1 MEKLPDFLI
10 IGAGKS
16 GTTSLDN
23 YLKQHP
29 DVFMSPVKEP
39 DFFAYDRID
48 LSTLDKDA
56 LAHYHTSITKI
67 EDYLPLFKAAK
78 PNQVVGETSNTYLVV
93 EGTAETIKDYI
104 PDVKLIA
111 ILRQPTERLYSR
123 YLHLAREEELPSK
136 NFEDVLDRN
145 SIWWVRND
153 LVKEGFYHKNLSRY
167 YNLFPKENIRVY
179 LNEDLKKDSNAIMKD
194 MFEFIGVEPL
204 ESINDSVKYN
214 KSGFIK
220 NKFYDKTLGHNS
232 VIKLAVKK
240 ITPTLVYN
248 KVKDNIWLQK
258 VINNLKNRNL
268 EQPKLDK
275 ALHQKITND
284 IYADDIKKLQNLI
297 NRDLSHWLR

>member
-29 DVFMSPVKEP
+29 DVYMSPVKEP

-67 EDYLPLFKAAK
+67 EDYIPLFKGAK
-78 PNQVVGETSNTYLVV
+78 PNQVVGETSNTYLVID
-93 EGTAETIKDYI
+93 GTAETIKDYI

-123 YLHLAREEELPSK
+123 YLHLAREEELPSE
-136 NFEDVLDRN
+136 NFEDVLDRD

-153 LVKEGFYHKNLSRY
+153 LVKEGFYYKNLSRY
-167 YNLFPKENIRVY
+167 FDIFPKENIKVY
-179 LNEDLKKDSNAIMKD
+179 LNEDLKKDSNALMD
-194 MFEFIGVEPL
+194 DLFHFIGVNPL

-220 NKFYDKTLGHNS
+220 NKFYDRTLGHNS
-232 VIKLAVKK
+232 VIKQALRKMMPTKAYEK
-240 ITPTLVYN
+240 I
-248 KVKDNIWLQK
+248 KESIWLQK
-258 VINNLKNRNL
+258 MVNNLKNRNL
-268 EQPKLDK
+268 DQPNLDK
-275 ALHQKITND
+275 DLHRRITND
-284 IYADDIKKLQNLI
+284 IYREDIEKLQALI
-297 NRDLSHWLR
+297 GRDLSHWLK